1 MGYLLLVG
9 VVLDDNGYRDL
20 SDNLKYIDDA
30 LMFNG
35 ETLFSTRV
43 SVCYVLKRL
52 GIIKN
57 FDSKLFRFL
66 RFPEGVFEDLS
77 YSDILSNK
85 YETLIYAGIY
95 IYIFYVVY

>member
-52 GIIKN
+52 
-57 FDSKLFRFL
+57 
-66 RFPEGVFEDLS
+66 
-77 YSDILSNK
+77 
-85 YETLIYAGIY
+85 
-95 IYIFYVVY
+95 